1 MDLFSTNRGAP
12 VVSFREAVLRGLAPD
27 GGLYLPSRMLVLDA
41 GEIRGLRGMPFP
53 ELAVALAARWLE
65 GEYDRAV
72 VDTLVRDALDIPL
85 AIVPV
90 APSLNVL
97 ELFHGPTLAFKDFG
111 ARFLARFFGYEL
123 RERGTHA
130 TVLVATSGD
139 TGSAVARGFHG
150 VPGVRVVVL
159 YPAGRVSA
167 FQESQMAAIGGNIS
181 AVRVPGTF
189 DDCQRLVKGAF
200 LDPTMASLQL
210 SSANSISIGRLLP
223 QSFYYVY
230 ACLAAASPGTPDVV
244 FSVPSGNL
252 GNLTAGVLAARMG
265 LPVRCFIAATNV
277 NDVFPSFLGNGLF
290 RPRTA
295 VATASNAMDV
305 GDPSNFA
312 RLWALHDGQWAAM
325 RAHIDGEVV
334 TEADTR
340 EEIRQTYA
348 EAGYVLDPH
357 GAVACRAARRW
368 QNRQG
373 TDTPVVVLATAHPA
387 KFADTIAEELGF
399 EPELPAHERRW
410 RERALLAEDL
420 PGTSAACFRT
430 FLLDTIGGAA

>member
-1 MDLFSTNRGAP
+1 MELFSTNGAAP
-12 VVSFREAVLRGLAPD
+12 VVSFRDAVLRGLAPD
-27 GGLYLPSRMLVLDA
+27 GGLYLPSRIPALDA
-41 GEIRGLRGMPFP
+41 GEIPRLRGMAFP
-53 ELAVALAARWLE
+53 DLAVTLAARWLE
-65 GEYDRAV
+65 GEYDHAV
-72 VDTLVRDALDIPL
+72 LDALVRDALDIPI

-90 APSLNVL
+90 APGLNVL

-111 ARFLARFFGYEL
+111 ARFLARFFGNEL

-200 LDPTMASLQL
+200 LDQTLAPLHL

-230 ACLAAASPGTPDVV
+230 ACLAATSPGTPDVV

-265 LPVRCFIAATNV
+265 LPVRHFIAATNV

-290 RPRTA
+290 TPRTA
-295 VATASNAMDV
+295 VATMSNAMDV

-312 RLWALHDGQWAAM
+312 RLWALHDGQWATM
-325 RAHIDGEVV
+325 RTHIEGQVV
-334 TEADTR
+334 TETDTR
-340 EEIRQTYA
+340 AEIRQTYA
-348 EAGYVLDPH
+348 DAGYVLDPH

-368 QNRQG
+368 QG
-373 TDTPVVVLATAHPA
+373 AHGADSPVVALATAHPA

-399 EPELPAHERRW
+399 EPDLPAHERGW
-410 RERALLAEDL
+410 RDRALLADDL

-430 FLLDTIGGAA
+430 FLLDTIGSKA